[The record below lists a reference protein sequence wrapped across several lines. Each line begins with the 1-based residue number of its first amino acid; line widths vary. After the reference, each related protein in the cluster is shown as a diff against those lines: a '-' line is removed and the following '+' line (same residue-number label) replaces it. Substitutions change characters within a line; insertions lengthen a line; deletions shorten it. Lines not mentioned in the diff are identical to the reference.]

1 VAQVGV
7 TDDTVTLAGAANVE
21 AVAAVR
27 DKSSPGDGLDAVL
40 TKTASTKGA
49 ATTTGAA
56 TQSFLIERN
65 HGANDG
71 PGKRC

>member
-21 AVAAVR
+21 VDAAVR
-27 DKSSPGDGLDAVL
+27 DKSSPGDGLDAAL
-40 TKTASTKGA
+40 TQIASTRGA

-56 TQSFLIERN
+56 TQSFFIERN
-65 HGANDG
+65 HGAND
-71 PGKRC
+71 PLRKSC